1 MLTPTT
7 AGDHFDFF
15 TDHRT
20 ADHLLG
26 ILPPAPA
33 TDPAPSWR
41 DEPIFMST
49 LRDIGIPGLGLDPAA
64 PATVLVGSVVH
75 LAADNPR

>member
-1 MLTPTT
+1 MLTTP
-7 AGDHFDFF
+7 AASDHFDFF
-15 TDHRT
+15 ADHHT
-20 ADHLLG
+20 ADRLLG
-26 ILPPAPA
+26 VLPPAPA

-49 LRDIGIPGLGLDPAA
+49 LRDLGIPGLGLDPAA

-75 LAADNPR
+75 LAAADAR